1 MVFSLI
7 GDGFLPDFQA
17 VIKQNY
23 KPTPTVLLAFVNK
36 WTTILTIGYSIVMGH
51 FIEIVTFIG
60 QHRTILIDNL
70 LIGVLC
76 FIGQVFIYRLV
87 KMFRQHMVPF
97 IITTRKIF
105 TVALSIM
112 YYNHQFNKEQMLG
125 VAIVFGA
132 SLY

>member
-23 KPTPTVLLAFVNK
+23 KPSPTVLLGFVNK

-51 FIEIVTFIG
+51 FMHIVHFIMH
-60 QHRTILIDNL
+60 HRAILIDNL

-76 FIGQVFIYRLV
+76 FIGQIFIYRMV
-87 KMFRQHMVPF
+87 KQFKQHIVPF

-105 TVALSIM
+105 TVALSIII
-112 YYNHQFNKEQMLG
+112 YGHKFNFYQGIG

-132 SLY
+132 SFY